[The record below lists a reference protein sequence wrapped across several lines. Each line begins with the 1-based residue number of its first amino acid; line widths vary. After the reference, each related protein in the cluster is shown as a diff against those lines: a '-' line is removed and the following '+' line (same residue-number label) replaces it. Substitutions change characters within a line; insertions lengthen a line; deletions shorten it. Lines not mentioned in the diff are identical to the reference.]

1 MKELITGNVD
11 LETELWPETAL
22 ERQLLAIPAFRRGL
36 FWGVPRYG
44 HPEGEVYKH
53 IKEVL
58 TNIDRLDLAGFRR
71 EQLRLI
77 AFVHDSFKYCEDKR
91 RPRDWSKHHAVLAR
105 QFLEQYTDDA
115 EVLSIVEWH
124 DEAYYCWRTAQ
135 LYHQPEAGHRR
146 LRRLLDRI
154 EGHLQLYYLFF
165 KCDTLTGDK
174 IKAPLHWFEKH
185 VSGIRRIELLPQ
197 R

>member
-11 LETELWPETAL
+11 LDKELRPETAL
-22 ERQLLAIPAFRRGL
+22 ERQLLGIPAFRRGL

-58 TNIDRLDLAGFRR
+58 ANIDRLCVSGRQR

-105 QFLEQYTDDA
+105 QFLEQYPSDP

-124 DEAYYCWRTAQ
+124 DEAYYCWRTTH
-135 LYHQPEAGHRR
+135 LYRKPEAGELR
-146 LRRLLDRI
+146 LQRLLRQI
-154 EGHLQLYYLFF
+154 EGHRQLYYLFF

-174 IKAPLHWFEKH
+174 NKAPLRWFEAE
-185 VSGIRRIELLPQ
+185 IPDIE
-197 R
+197 RVDF